1 MVGKMYFSG
10 LVSSLSLKK
19 RIETVQFLIPF
30 VGTNSAS
37 EGSGVQ
43 GTIRNNPGKFNIQV
57 RVRRFTVALSGPA
70 TYHRR
75 DSTAGTVLEPEWL
88 L

>member
-1 MVGKMYFSG
+1 MYFSG

-30 VGTNSAS
+30 VGTNSAN

-43 GTIRNNPGKFNIQV
+43 GAIRNNPGKFNIQV
-57 RVRRFTVALSGPA
+57 RVRRFRIPCMCMLVRSVVVVCVVCVCV
-70 TYHRR
+70 YKK
-75 DSTAGTVLEPEWL
+75 EF
-88 L
+88 